1 MSHTCTQ
8 VSAYCGAEHHKV
20 EGSNKTVVTIHMCA
34 DGGDREF
41 KSEELDDFERDNVL
55 DKLYTVYL

>member
-1 MSHTCTQ
+1 MYPSFRLLW
-8 VSAYCGAEHHKV
+8 AEHHKV